1 MEVRNKGK
9 FISGTAFRVRLF
21 LRSLAHDLGQ
31 VVALVLT
38 VSFMIA
44 AFAMT

>member
-1 MEVRNKGK
+1 MSV
-9 FISGTAFRVRLF
+9 ITTFRIRFF

-31 VVALVLT
+31 VAALVLT
-38 VSFMIA
+38 VAFMIA

>member
-1 MEVRNKGK
+1 M
-9 FISGTAFRVRLF
+9 TAYTAACIRLM

-31 VVALVLT
+31 VAALVLT
-38 VSFMIA
+38 VAFMIA

>member
-1 MEVRNKGK
+1 MEVRNKSK
-9 FISGTAFRVRLF
+9 LIPGTAFRVRFF

-38 VSFMIA
+38 VAFMIVS
-44 AFAMT
+44 FSMT